1 MYKRQ
6 VNNNARNFLNKL
18 LFFIVKM
25 VEIKM
30 CLYLVFNLLFGR
42 PSFLLVSYMI
52 RMVQIYI

>member
-1 MYKRQ
+1 MVPVK
-6 VNNNARNFLNKL
+6 NNARNFLNKL

-42 PSFLLVSYMI
+42 PSFCWYHI
-52 RMVQIYI
+52 